1 MQNNYNFYTKLAS
14 IPLYAYYFQ
23 VFIYIITDP
32 NAEFIKDA
40 IKDEEGVNVKKE
52 ISKKIRN
59 SGGFYQFLVRTHN
72 ELGKVFKFQLGDQTF
87 VSVKEPDMLQYSLK
101 DQFDK
106 SNNIFMESLRPF
118 LGSSSVIFE
127 NGKTAQ
133 FRRKKIFSPQNFLK
147 AKIFHSNYRLKYQ

>member
-1 MQNNYNFYTKLAS
+1 MAS

-59 SGGFYQFLVRTHN
+59 SGGFY
-72 ELGKVFKFQLGDQTF
+72 
-87 VSVKEPDMLQYSLK
+87 
-101 DQFDK
+101 
-106 SNNIFMESLRPF
+106 
-118 LGSSSVIFE
+118 
-127 NGKTAQ
+127 
-133 FRRKKIFSPQNFLK
+133 
-147 AKIFHSNYRLKYQ
+147 